1 MTDILKKKIEAC
13 TTRKQLEN
21 VLKAEG
27 LKITKDT
34 STDKNLSVWINEF
47 TRIYK
52 PYRSK
57 TLKIQT
63 WEKVEFKYSGIP
75 TFFSNPSYL

>member
-1 MTDILKKKIEAC
+1 MKVELKNKIESC
-13 TTRKQLEN
+13 TTRKQLEK

-34 STDKNLSVWINEF
+34 SAGKNLSVWINEF

-52 PYRSK
+52 PYKSK
-57 TLKIQT
+57 TLKVQT
-63 WEKVEFKYSGIP
+63 WKKVEFKYSGIP
-75 TFFSNPSYL
+75 VFFSNPSYL

>member
-1 MTDILKKKIEAC
+1 MTETLKKKIENC
-13 TTRKQLEN
+13 TTRKQLEKI
-21 VLKAEG
+21 LEAEG

-34 STDKNLSVWINEF
+34 STGKNLSVWINEL